1 METPEKGGSSLCVG
15 HIIVYVDDMM
25 VMADD
30 GVRKAFFERL
40 QQEWKCSENETVGT
54 ENWVRFCGFEM
65 KRHENGVGLLVGQ
78 KSYTLDLLKR
88 HKDVTPKSYP
98 MPKGEVVGSDEENP
112 TIEDIRRGQAITGEL
127 LWLAGRSRPDISYAV
142 STMGRAVLKRP
153 KWVQQIGKHVLG
165 FLSNTQ
171 NVCLLYQPCC
181 KDHGIYGTLQV
192 PRHERLLEAF
202 ADISYAPEGDRSHQG
217 IIICAAGSPIQWE
230 ATRQAFHTMSTS
242 ESELVGYCEATTML
256 KSTEALMKVIHGPIT
271 NDDDPGFEKVI
282 YGDNTSALSILTN
295 PDGGWRTRHLRL
307 RSACLR
313 ELLRDEPQNW
323 KIRHQK
329 GSDLPADMLTKPI
342 IVQKEW
348 ARFWCFLGFHVDS
361 VQGKISSLNI
371 ENLPP
376 HQPFHKALVNPSEL
390 PEVSKECD
398 DAKDSMLQLK
408 VVAMI
413 AALAAV
419 ANRCDVTPKLEV
431 ACAAGAVAFAR
442 WLAEGEPTQLRSDR
456 PKEVCSEGR
465 EEEETIRAI
474 GLQKIVKKSQDA
486 RGDEPAKTNLPREN
500 EPGSKKDFSKENE
513 LGELRPDNQLALH
526 KKEKESELAKIGLKR
541 VFVKPLGGRD
551 NSFVEANSQGSAQH
565 TKTNDEPSSCRDLSR
580 PSEVSSTHHCPTGC
594 PFSSRLSSAV
604 EAMPSS
610 NGPGLETGI
619 GHGSSTIGWSTAE
632 PTGPWH
638 HGKYLYSPPVKSQD
652 AWTFVQVG
660 TQQYWVRTH
669 HLHRIQPFHPVH
681 RNQPVQA
688 SDLSSRRVTIK
699 FEIGGSGRP
708 ERVFDH
714 WTDRSEGHEWS
725 TREGKRWCGY
735 TFFEMKNNK
744 KDVNKID
751 HERTNGSAIRGPR
764 RTSGFWFPSC
774 QRLHG
779 WRHGEN
785 RRN

>member
-1 METPEKGGSSLCVG
+1 
-15 HIIVYVDDMM
+15 
-25 VMADD
+25 
-30 GVRKAFFERL
+30 
-40 QQEWKCSENETVGT
+40 
-54 ENWVRFCGFEM
+54 
-65 KRHENGVGLLVGQ
+65 
-78 KSYTLDLLKR
+78 
-88 HKDVTPKSYP
+88 

-171 NVCLLYQPCC
+171 DVCLLYQPCC
-181 KDHGIYGTLQV
+181 KDYGIYGTLQV
-192 PRHERLLEAF
+192 PRYERLLEAF

-242 ESELVGYCEATTML
+242 ESELVGYCEATTIL

-500 EPGSKKDFSKENE
+500 KPGSKKDFSKENE

-619 GHGSSTIGWSTAE
+619 GHRSLTIRWSTAE

-638 HGKYLYSPPVKSQD
+638 HGKYLYSPPVKSQN

-714 WTDRSEGHEWS
+714 WTNRSEGHEWS

-751 HERTNGSAIRGPR
+751 HERTGQQSGVQEEQVASGSQVVNVYMDGGMVRTEGTRPFNCDDRLDRDSVYDKGCGKGRDHPNVQEMIRRGYMQEPILHRGYGRGSAAQRGRAAMTRDQDSPR
-764 RTSGFWFPSC
+764 DSHDEWAFVT
-774 QRLHG
+774 
-779 WRHGEN
+779 GE
-785 RRN
+785 